1 MGLDFCS
8 ECGNSLQAVEAF
20 CANCGHRFESQQTMK
35 QHVEGAQVTTA
46 PQRSRTPQKTRMS
59 KKKKIV
65 IGIVAVIAIALFS
78 AHIYIKSIISIDKQI
93 ASIYEALHEG
103 NGDKFLEV
111 VHVDDNVIF
120 DPEAYMGLLE
130 LGDVPVLVE
139 EIVAAI
145 QQAEKTGLPQFIST
159 DFVNNI
165 LKIERKKYL
174 GIYNEIKIAAPAY
187 EVKVETDLPS
197 GKITIGDKEWEIK
210 GEPIILGS
218 FLPGNYSAI
227 LSNEELDDATL
238 EWDILVSS
246 NSKDNVLVIEK
257 DAYMVRLAQENLD
270 GLLIIDGKET
280 GKKVSEMPQI
290 GPLFTKTPIELSIV
304 KEINGEQQQSAIVE
318 AYPGD
323 EVSFIF
329 EIKKVEKEVAS
340 STDSEEVASSIDLE
354 EDDATKKALTENEI
368 TEENKQFVLDFRS
381 AYEDALNTRDFSL
394 VTPFLLEEGTAYEE
408 LEEFV
413 GDMKNENYKYN
424 FTHNET
430 AGWEVNPDGGME
442 IDTYEVFDFI
452 NDKGH
457 LTHYKRDKT
466 YYLILDSNGD
476 YKIDSILIRD
486 TVRK

>member
-1 MGLDFCS
+1 MNLNFCS
-8 ECGNSLQAVEAF
+8 ECGNSLQAGDAF
-20 CANCGHRFESQQTMK
+20 CADCGHSFDSQQTVK
-35 QHVEGAQVTTA
+35 QHVEGSQFRAA
-46 PQRSRTPQKTRMS
+46 PQRSRTPQKSRMS
-59 KKKKIV
+59 RKKKIV

-78 AHIYIKSIISIDKQI
+78 THTYIKSIISTDKQI
-93 ASIYEALHEG
+93 ASIYEALHQG
-103 NGDKFLEV
+103 NGEKFLEV
-111 VHVDDNVIF
+111 VHVDDDVIF
-120 DPEAYMGLLE
+120 DLEAYMGLLE
-130 LGDVPVLVE
+130 LGDAPSLVE
-139 EIVAAI
+139 EIAAAI

-187 EVKVETDLPS
+187 EVKFETDLPS

-238 EWDILVSS
+238 ERDILVSS
-246 NSKDNVLVIEK
+246 NSKGNVLVIEK
-257 DAYMVRLAQENLD
+257 DAYMVWLVQENQD
-270 GLLIIDGKET
+270 GLLIINGKET

-290 GPLFTKTPIELSIV
+290 GPLFTNTPIELSIV
-304 KEINGEQQQSAIVE
+304 KEINGVQQQSTIVE

-329 EIKKVEKEVAS
+329 EIKQVEKEVAS
-340 STDSEEVASSIDLE
+340 SNDSE
-354 EDDATKKALTENEI
+354 EDDATKEELTEDKI
-368 TEENKQFVLDFRS
+368 AEENKQFVLDFRS

-394 VTPFLLEEGTAYEE
+394 VIPFLLEEGTAYKE
-408 LEEFV
+408 LEEFI
-413 GDMKNENYKYN
+413 GDLKNENYKYD
-424 FTHNET
+424 FIQNET
-430 AGWEVNPDGGME
+430 AGWEVNLDGGMK
-442 IDTYEVFDFI
+442 INTYEVFDFI
-452 NDKGH
+452 NHKGH
-457 LTHYKRDKT
+457 LTHYKREKT

-476 YKIDSILIRD
+476 YKIDSISIRD